1 LAISALAWLDIT
13 DNGAYCRSADQ
24 TPPADQTPHS
34 EATRLEVYLQ
44 QGARVVS
51 EPQRSP
57 LRSVITEGEDSKQ
70 PFLRGVRALGLEHIG
85 TLRLDANLRDLYQGP
100 QRPGP
105 GRPQPYAGKV
115 HGDNL
120 SQLETV
126 ETADAESGLSPQVLN
141 HVQCQCHLRVVLV
154 VATKHNRKA
163 GLLSTDLPWDARPV
177 YRSYKARC
185 QIELLCRDATQC
197 AGLRDCQA
205 RSQAQLNFHFH
216 ARLSAVTLAQLAAR
230 PPHGDAA
237 SGLSMARLKRRACN
251 QHLLERI
258 SPY

>member
-1 LAISALAWLDIT
+1 MRLLQSVLPTFSQTKKPPHKFLAHLMGLLLMVPGHATLRHLSRSSAYPERTFAPWYARDFDFVSLNQAAIIPVIPPAHAQALVRDASFVPKSGQETSGLDRFWTGRHSRPAKGLAISALAWLDIT

-85 TLRLDANLRDLYQGP
+85 TLRFDANLRDLYQGP

-115 HGDNL
+115 GAVCV
-120 SQLETV
+120 SR
-126 ETADAESGLSPQVLN
+126 ESL
-141 HVQCQCHLRVVLV
+141 
-154 VATKHNRKA
+154 
-163 GLLSTDLPWDARPV
+163 
-177 YRSYKARC
+177 
-185 QIELLCRDATQC
+185 
-197 AGLRDCQA
+197 
-205 RSQAQLNFHFH
+205 
-216 ARLSAVTLAQLAAR
+216 
-230 PPHGDAA
+230 
-237 SGLSMARLKRRACN
+237 
-251 QHLLERI
+251 
-258 SPY
+258 